1 MSEELSKILDNYI
14 SSQEGELFS
23 DEADIELKEKYK
35 SATKKRIEN
44 IIYSE
49 IQNELEE
56 KIIADAEKEIDK
68 RAGMKRVKEY
78 KSLTLIGIIMAFFV
92 GLLTNQITDI
102 LGMWKGTVTVTPE
115 KIKCT
120 VIISFVIFMICVAI
134 AFGLFISEI
143 IKMLERNNDERDSS
157 REDI

>member
-1 MSEELSKILDNYI
+1 MSKELSRILDNYI
-14 SSQEGELFS
+14 SSQENELFN
-23 DEADIELKEKYK
+23 DEADIELKEQYK
-35 SATKKRIEN
+35 SAAKKKIEN
-44 IIYSE
+44 SIYSE
-49 IQNELEE
+49 IENELKE

-102 LGMWKGTVTVTPE
+102 IGMYKGTVTPE
-115 KIKCT
+115 RIKGT
-120 VIISFVIFMICVAI
+120 LIISGVIFIICVVI

>member
-1 MSEELSKILDNYI
+1 MSKELSRILDNYI
-14 SSQEGELFS
+14 SSQENELFN
-23 DEADIELKEKYK
+23 DEADIELKEQYK
-35 SATKKRIEN
+35 SAAKKKIEN
-44 IIYSE
+44 SIYSE
-49 IQNELEE
+49 IENELKE
-56 KIIADAEKEIDK
+56 KIISDAEKEIDK

-102 LGMWKGTVTVTPE
+102 IGMYKGTVTPE
-115 KIKCT
+115 RIKCT
-120 VIISFVIFMICVAI
+120 LIISGVIFIICVVI

-157 REDI
+157 GEDI

>member
-49 IQNELEE
+49 IQNELKE

-102 LGMWKGTVTVTPE
+102 IGMLKGTVTPE

>member
-1 MSEELSKILDNYI
+1 MSKELSRILDNYI
-14 SSQEGELFS
+14 SSQENELFS
-23 DEADIELKEKYK
+23 DEADRELKEQYK
-35 SATKKRIEN
+35 NAAKKRIEN
-44 IIYSE
+44 SIYSE
-49 IQNELEE
+49 IENELKE

-102 LGMWKGTVTVTPE
+102 IGMFKGTVTPE
-115 KIKCT
+115 KIKST
-120 VIISFVIFMICVAI
+120 VIISVVIFIICVVI

>member
-1 MSEELSKILDNYI
+1 MSKELSRILDNYI
-14 SSQEGELFS
+14 SSQENELFN
-23 DEADIELKEKYK
+23 DEADIELKEQYK
-35 SATKKRIEN
+35 SAAKKKIEN
-44 IIYSE
+44 SIYSE
-49 IQNELEE
+49 IENELKE

-78 KSLTLIGIIMAFFV
+78 KSLTLIGIIMTFFV

-102 LGMWKGTVTVTPE
+102 IGMYKGTVTPE
-115 KIKCT
+115 RIKCT
-120 VIISFVIFMICVAI
+120 LIISGVIFIICVVI

>member
-1 MSEELSKILDNYI
+1 
-14 SSQEGELFS
+14 
-23 DEADIELKEKYK
+23 
-35 SATKKRIEN
+35 
-44 IIYSE
+44 
-49 IQNELEE
+49 
-56 KIIADAEKEIDK
+56 
-68 RAGMKRVKEY
+68 KEY

-102 LGMWKGTVTVTPE
+102 IGMYKGTVTPE
-115 KIKCT
+115 RIKGT
-120 VIISFVIFMICVAI
+120 LIISGVIFIICVVI